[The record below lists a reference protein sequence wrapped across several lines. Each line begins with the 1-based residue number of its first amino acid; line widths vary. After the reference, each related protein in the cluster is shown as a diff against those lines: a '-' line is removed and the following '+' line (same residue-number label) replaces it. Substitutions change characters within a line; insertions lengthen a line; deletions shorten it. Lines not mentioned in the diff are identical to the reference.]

1 MRQGPRENSG
11 TDCLANRS
19 TRLLF
24 IPSSVGNCVLS
35 MSHAMC
41 RAVDTA
47 LRHREEGPSLGADLL
62 VEGVMTNTCIQ
73 AVCNRMP
80 CPDEC
85 CEGNKAEGGTSDGP
99 CVGWGVVLNRKGW
112 ESL

>member
-11 TDCLANRS
+11 TDCLANWS
-19 TRLLF
+19 THSLF
-24 IPSSVGNCVLS
+24 ILSSIGNCVLS

-41 RAVDTA
+41 RAVATA
-47 LRHREEGPSLGADLL
+47 PRHGEEGPSLGAYLL
-62 VEGVMTNTCIQ
+62 VEEVMTNTRMQ

-85 CEGNKAEGGTSDGP
+85 CEGSKAEGGSSD
-99 CVGWGVVLNRKGW
+99 VGWV
-112 ESL
+112 